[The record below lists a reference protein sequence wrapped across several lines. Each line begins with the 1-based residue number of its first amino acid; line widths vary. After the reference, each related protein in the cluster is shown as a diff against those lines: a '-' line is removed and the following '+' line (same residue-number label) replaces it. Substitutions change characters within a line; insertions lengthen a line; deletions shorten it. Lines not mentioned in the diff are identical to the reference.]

1 MQVILRTAMAVIA
14 LAITPAAAEISA
26 ADMITHLDSK
36 DATLRASAV
45 IALDYLASG
54 IRWSNAHTHVHWG
67 RDIYC
72 APDNISLQ
80 NDQLKDMMK
89 RVIET
94 KPYLAQMYV
103 GSVLLEALQFTFPCK
118 AQN

>member
-1 MQVILRTAMAVIA
+1 
-14 LAITPAAAEISA
+14 
-26 ADMITHLDSK
+26 MIKHLDSK
-36 DATLRASAV
+36 DATVRTSAM

-54 IRWSNAHTHVHWG
+54 IRWSNAHAHVHWG

-80 NDQLKDMMK
+80 TDQLKDMME
-89 RVIET
+89 RVVEA
-94 KPYLAQMYV
+94 KPYLANGYA

-118 AQN
+118 AQK